1 MTCRSRWAPRGCAGE
16 ALVEDL
22 FAGVGLEPLVLDVGD
37 DQAGAAVV
45 EGEGGQRGRGD
56 VDVPDPDTAL
66 GNKFLLNISLVHLC
80 QNVETQTHKILLT
93 TVVSEIKQSPL
104 AG

>member
-1 MTCRSRWAPRGCAGE
+1 MTCRSRWAPRCCAGE

-22 FAGVGLEPLVLDVGD
+22 FAGVGLEPLVLDMGD

-45 EGEGGQRGRGD
+45 EGEGGQRGRGDVD

-80 QNVETQTHKILLT
+80 QNVETQTH
-93 TVVSEIKQSPL
+93 
-104 AG
+104 